1 MEKHVVPIGIHCL
14 SWLEN
19 VIYHLYYLII
29 FRWHQWSEWGIDQ
42 WLPSTFLLQLIQRI
56 LWWMPD
62 VDILHA
68 ESFRKVIT
76 KKRMMRTP
84 AENPNS
90 LMSQILNYTE
100 LGIWNLGKYFIEMK
114 SKSEAD
120 KTLHVIGIG
129 TRRSINEMIESDTL
143 KLYTLQYYRA
153 LKRKDSGY
161 PLGC

>member
-1 MEKHVVPIGIHCL
+1 
-14 SWLEN
+14 
-19 VIYHLYYLII
+19 
-29 FRWHQWSEWGIDQ
+29 
-42 WLPSTFLLQLIQRI
+42 
-56 LWWMPD
+56 MPD